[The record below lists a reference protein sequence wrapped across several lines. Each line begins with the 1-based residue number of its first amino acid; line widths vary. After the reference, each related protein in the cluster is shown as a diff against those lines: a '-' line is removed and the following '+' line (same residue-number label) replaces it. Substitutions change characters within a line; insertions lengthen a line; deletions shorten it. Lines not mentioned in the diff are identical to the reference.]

1 MLLVIKDS
9 FGKLV
14 LLLVTEDSRVLK
26 KKIWMVKI
34 FLITTQSDLS

>member
-26 KKIWMVKI
+26 KKNLDGENIPYHNPI
-34 FLITTQSDLS
+34 